1 MSKHK
6 HDHQD
11 CSHLLGSLSEY
22 VDGALGEEIC
32 EEIERHVSDCEDC
45 RIVIDTLK
53 KTIYLYHETAEP
65 PDIPEEVR
73 SRLFKRLD
81 LDEFINQAKS

>member
-6 HDHQD
+6 HNHQD

-22 VDGALGEEIC
+22 VDGTLGEELC
-32 EEIERHVSDCEDC
+32 EEIERHVSDCDDC

-65 PDIPEEVR
+65 PDIPKDVR
-73 SRLFKRLD
+73 SRLLKSLD
-81 LDEFINQAKS
+81 LDEFINQTNS